1 VHQHPLVMV
10 DGVVVDGVVDYHHGQ
25 TWVVVVVVVEAGEP
39 MERKAAALVVAVAV
53 DVDAVDTDVDVAD
66 AVDVNAAA
74 EVVMAVV
81 QESSYCSR

>member
-25 TWVVVVVVVEAGEP
+25 TWVVVVVEAGEP

-81 QESSYCSR
+81 